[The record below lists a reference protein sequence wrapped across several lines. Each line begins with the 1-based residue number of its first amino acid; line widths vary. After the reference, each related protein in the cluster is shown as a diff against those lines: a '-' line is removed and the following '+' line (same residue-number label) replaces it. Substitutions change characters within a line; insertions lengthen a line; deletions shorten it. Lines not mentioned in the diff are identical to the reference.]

1 MKRKNNFDR
10 YKPDYEAKQ
19 NEWTDEAVNEKIM
32 KKIDEMSDNISVP
45 ESLTPE
51 NMMKRINEAKKTD
64 SRLKKKEKEMKRHV
78 SKENRFYKK
87 IIACGVS
94 AAVVLTGIFTGI
106 MCQNHSVEVKTGAGQ
121 IQMIKEQEKIETGT
135 GTNKVLSASSREEIV
150 GIIKTASMK
159 VYSNKKS
166 LKNSKDSLIKNETV
180 MTEEVGNPGSSET
193 AYDNVNGQS
202 GLSDYY
208 KNNDQVEGVVEA
220 DSVITDGK
228 FIYSITENNRI
239 NIMSAA
245 QGSVRNVSKIDF
257 YNDYDMDKDGY
268 GIFINGSKIFVNKDK
283 VIVLFDYQMQE
294 RREDTEDYTS
304 SNICFYYD
312 CINSKDYTVIMQYD
326 ISDINHPALDNYH
339 VVEGNMISSRLVDD
353 YVYVVTSK
361 NINMNI
367 DDEEG
372 MTKGLARIENDC
384 IPKVDNEEI
393 PFEKIYIADGE
404 KDEYNYEIITSF
416 RVGNGELKYTDNS
429 AVLNN
434 SGNVYVSNNNIY
446 TMSEKWEEKEEAKDS
461 GMGRVTQSENTKI
474 YKFSYEK
481 GNITPSAVGI
491 VPGNVLNQFSLD
503 EYNGYLRLV
512 STINEYSY
520 DKSANGEEI
529 IWDVSPVKDNALF
542 VLDENLNICGS
553 VENIAEG
560 ESIYSAR
567 FMGDYGYFVTFK
579 QTDPLYVVDLS
590 KPQNPVILDALKV
603 TGFSN
608 YLHPWAE
615 NVLLGVGEEA
625 DLDGRRTGV
634 KIALFDI
641 SDKTNISEISKIV
654 FDNSFS
660 NDTIDYKRM
669 MVAPEKSLFGIGI
682 WIEGSEDI
690 YGNQYCLFKYENGE
704 FTNVFR
710 YNYLGEESDSE
721 DEYSFY
727 DYRSLYIGDYL
738 YIVTMDNGVISVNLN
753 DYTIG
758 EFVEFD

>member
-1 MKRKNNFDR
+1 MKQKKNFDR
-10 YKPDYEAKQ
+10 YKPDYEANR

-32 KKIDEMSDNISVP
+32 KKIDEMSDDISIP

-51 NMMKRINEAKKTD
+51 NMMKRIHEAKKTD
-64 SRLKKKEKEMKRHV
+64 RRLKKTGTKRRL
-78 SKENRFYKK
+78 SKGNRFYNRM
-87 IIACGVS
+87 IAWGVS

-106 MCQNHSVEVKTGAGQ
+106 LFQNHSFEIKSGTDQ
-121 IQMIKEQEKIETGT
+121 IQEIKEQEKIETET
-135 GTNKVLSASSREEIV
+135 GEDNVLSASSREEIV

-159 VYSNKKS
+159 AYSNTKS
-166 LKNSKDSLIKNETV
+166 MENSDK
-180 MTEEVGNPGSSET
+180 MYTENAWTEKAESNLE
-193 AYDNVNGQS
+193 DINGL
-202 GLSDYY
+202 LSDADSNYY

-220 DSVITDGK
+220 DTVITDGK
-228 FIYSITENNRI
+228 YIYSVTENDRI
-239 NIMSAA
+239 HIMSAE
-245 QGSVRNVSKIDF
+245 QGTVRNVSEIDF
-257 YNDYDMDKDGY
+257 HEDYDVEKAGY
-268 GIFINGSKIFVNKDK
+268 GVFFYDSKILVNKDTI
-283 VIVLFDYQMQE
+283 IVLFGYQLYE
-294 RREDTEDYTS
+294 LREDAGDYTS
-304 SNICFYYD
+304 SDLRYYNNGD
-312 CINSKDYTVIMQYD
+312 DSKNYTVIMQYD
-326 ISDINHPALDNYH
+326 VSDISRPVLDNYH
-339 VVEGNMISSRLVDD
+339 VVDGEMISSRLADD

-361 NINMNI
+361 NVNI
-367 DDEEG
+367 YIDEKEG
-372 MTKGLARIENDC
+372 MAKGLARLEKEC

-393 PFEKIYIADGE
+393 PFEKIYLADGE
-404 KDEYNYEIITSF
+404 EDEYRYEIITSF
-416 RVGNGELKYTDNS
+416 RVDRGELKYTDNC

-434 SGNVYVSNNNIY
+434 SGNVYVSNHNIY
-446 TMSEKWEEKEEAKDS
+446 TMSEKWEEKEEAQDT
-461 GMGRVTQSENTKI
+461 GMSRVIRSENTKI
-474 YKFSYEK
+474 YRFSYEK

-520 DKSANGEEI
+520 DRYENGEEI
-529 IWDVSPVKDNALF
+529 ILDVSPVNNNALF
-542 VLDENLNICGS
+542 VLDENLSICGS

-560 ESIYSAR
+560 ERIYSAR
-567 FMGDYGYFVTFK
+567 FLGDYGYFVTFK

-590 KPQNPVILDALKV
+590 EPQNPVILDALKV

-625 DLDGRRTGV
+625 DLDGRTTGV
-634 KIALFDI
+634 KVALFDI

-654 FDNSFS
+654 FENTFS
-660 NDTIDYKRM
+660 NDTINYKKM
-669 MVAPEKSLFGIGI
+669 MVAPEKSLFGISI
-682 WIEGSEDI
+682 WFEVSDDL

-710 YNYLGEESDSE
+710 YNYVGEESDSE
-721 DEYSFY
+721 EEYSFY

-738 YIVTMDNGVISVNLN
+738 YIVTLDHGVISVNLN

>member
-64 SRLKKKEKEMKRHV
+64 RRLKKTETKRHF
-78 SKENRFYKK
+78 SNENRFYNR

-94 AAVVLTGIFTGI
+94 AAVVLTAIFSGI
-106 MCQNHSVEVKTGAGQ
+106 MFQNRSVEIKTGTSQ
-121 IQMIKEQEKIETGT
+121 IQEVKEQEQIETGT
-135 GTNKVLSASSREEIV
+135 GTNRVLSASSREEIV

-159 VYSNKKS
+159 VYSNTRMT
-166 LKNSKDSLIKNETV
+166 KNADKDSFNAW
-180 MTEEVGNPGSSET
+180 TEKAESSLEDMSGS
-193 AYDNVNGQS
+193 
-202 GLSDYY
+202 SDYY
-208 KNNDQVEGVVEA
+208 KNNNQVEGVVEA

-228 FIYSITENNRI
+228 FIYTITENSSI
-239 NIMSAA
+239 NIMSAE
-245 QGSVRNVSKIDF
+245 QGAVRNVSKIDF
-257 YNDYDMDKDGY
+257 YEDYDIEKEEH
-268 GIFINGSKIFVNKDK
+268 GIFFCNSKIFVNKDK
-283 VIVLFDYQMQE
+283 IIVLFDYQIQE
-294 RREDTEDYTS
+294 KREDADYTS
-304 SNICFYYD
+304 SNVVCYYNSN
-312 CINSKDYTVIMQYD
+312 NSKDYTVIMQYD
-326 ISDINHPALDNYH
+326 ISDISRPVLDNYH
-339 VVEGNMISSRLVDD
+339 VVDGNMISSRLVDD
-353 YVYVVTSK
+353 YLYVVTSK
-361 NINMNI
+361 YINMYI
-367 DDEEG
+367 DDKEG

-393 PFEKIYIADGE
+393 PFEKIYIANGE
-404 KDEYNYEIITSF
+404 EDEYNYEIITSF
-416 RVGNGELKYTDNS
+416 HVGSGGLKYTDNS
-429 AVLNN
+429 AVLSN

-446 TMSEKWEEKEEAKDS
+446 TMSEKWEEKEEARDA
-461 GMGRVTQSENTKI
+461 GMSYVTRSENTKI
-474 YKFSYEK
+474 YKFSYKK

-520 DKSANGEEI
+520 NKFENGEEM
-529 IWDVSPVKDNALF
+529 IWDVSPVKNNALF

-590 KPQNPVILDALKV
+590 EPQNPVILDALKV

-654 FDNSFS
+654 FENSFS

-669 MVAPEKSLFGIGI
+669 MVAPEKSLFGISI
-682 WIEGSEDI
+682 WIEDSEDEDV
-690 YGNQYCLFKYENGE
+690 YGNRYCLFKYENGE
-704 FTNVFR
+704 FTNVFN
-710 YNYLGEESDSE
+710 YNYLGKESDSE

-727 DYRSLYIGDYL
+727 NYRSLYIGDYL
-738 YIVTMDNGVISVNLN
+738 YIVTLDNGVISVNLN
-753 DYTIG
+753 DYTVG

>member
-10 YKPDYEAKQ
+10 YKPDYEANR

-32 KKIDEMSDNISVP
+32 KKIDEMSDDISVP

-51 NMMKRINEAKKTD
+51 NMMKKINEAKKTD
-64 SRLKKKEKEMKRHV
+64 RRLKKTGTKRRF
-78 SKENRFYKK
+78 SKGNRLYNR
-87 IIACGVS
+87 IITCGVS
-94 AAVVLTGIFTGI
+94 AAVVLTAIFTGI
-106 MCQNHSVEVKTGAGQ
+106 MFQNHSVEIKTGNGQ
-121 IQMIKEQEKIETGT
+121 RQEIKEQEKIETGT

-159 VYSNKKS
+159 VYSNTKS
-166 LKNSKDSLIKNETV
+166 VENSDVKYAWT
-180 MTEEVGNPGSSET
+180 ET
-193 AYDNVNGQS
+193 AES
-202 GLSDYY
+202 GLEDMNGISDYY

-228 FIYSITENNRI
+228 FIYSITENSSI
-239 NIMSAA
+239 NIMSAE

-257 YNDYDMDKDGY
+257 HDDYRIDYYEDYDMEKEGY
-268 GIFINGSKIFVNKDK
+268 GIFFYSSKIFVNKDK
-283 VIVLFDYQMQE
+283 IIVLFDYQLQE
-294 RREDTEDYTS
+294 KREDVDYYS
-304 SNICFYYD
+304 SNITCYYNSD
-312 CINSKDYTVIMQYD
+312 NSKSYTVIMQYD
-326 ISDINHPALDNYH
+326 ISDISSPVLDNYH
-339 VVEGNMISSRLVDD
+339 VVDGSMISSRLADN

-361 NINMNI
+361 NINMYI

-372 MTKGLARIENDC
+372 VTKGLARIENDC

-393 PFEKIYIADGE
+393 PFEKIYIADGAE
-404 KDEYNYEIITSF
+404 GEYSYEIITSF
-416 RVGNGELKYTDNS
+416 HVGNGELKYTDNS

-434 SGNVYVSNNNIY
+434 SGNIYVSNNNIY
-446 TMSEKWEEKEEAKDS
+446 TMSEKWEEKEEEQDT
-461 GMGRVTQSENTKI
+461 GMSRVTRSENTKI

-481 GNITPSAVGI
+481 GNITTSAVGI
-491 VPGNVLNQFSLD
+491 VPGNVQNQFSLD

-520 DKSANGEEI
+520 DRYENGEDI
-529 IWDVSPVKDNALF
+529 ILDVSPVNNNALF

-560 ESIYSAR
+560 ERIYSAR

-590 KPQNPVILDALKV
+590 EPQNPVILDALKV

-625 DLDGRRTGV
+625 DLDGRTTGV

-654 FDNSFS
+654 FENTFS
-660 NDTIDYKRM
+660 NDTVDYKRM
-669 MVAPEKSLFGIGI
+669 MVAPEKSLFGISI
-682 WIEGSEDI
+682 WFEMSDDL
-690 YGNQYCLFKYENGE
+690 YGNQYCLFKYENGG
-704 FTNVFR
+704 FTNVFQ
-710 YNYLGEESDSE
+710 YNYLGGESDSE
-721 DEYSFY
+721 YEYSFY

-738 YIVTMDNGVISVNLN
+738 YIVTLDNGVISVNLN
-753 DYTIG
+753 DYTTG